1 MTLRKKD
8 SVLTFSAAGDAADR
22 PADAAMDDGPP
33 PVRMDGGG
41 VAACHHVSAIRS
53 SLYASGEVREVSWLK
68 AEGDRC
74 S

>member
-41 VAACHHVSAIRS
+41 AATCHFASAIRTPS
-53 SLYASGEVREVSWLK
+53 YASGEVQGVSWLK
-68 AEGDRC
+68 REGDLC